1 MGNVDFAEWEQKM
14 KKGGVRQ
21 GTVRTGRNPQGI
33 CRSRGDREKKS
44 APKRRA
50 PGKGET
56 AYEPALSWRWVTRT
70 ASRPRSFSTASV
82 SEAVVWRPM
91 VMV

>member
-1 MGNVDFAEWEQKM
+1 MGNVDFVEWEQKM

-44 APKRRA
+44 APQKEGA
-50 PGKGET
+50 WTGGNS
-56 AYEPALSWRWVTRT
+56 LRT
-70 ASRPRSFSTASV
+70 GTELEV
-82 SEAVVWRPM
+82 GNEDGVQT
-91 VMV
+91 